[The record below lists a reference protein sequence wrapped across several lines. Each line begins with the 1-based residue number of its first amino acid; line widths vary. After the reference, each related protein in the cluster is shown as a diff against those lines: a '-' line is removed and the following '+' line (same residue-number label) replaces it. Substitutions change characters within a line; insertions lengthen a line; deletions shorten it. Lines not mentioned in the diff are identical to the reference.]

1 MLATSVRFAAGL
13 LLAVAIALPSSAV
26 FAAGGAI
33 FVKGGRMLLQDDSQL
48 FDTPTHVP
56 VSVGLNNNSYRAIDV
71 SWEIRFGRGWA
82 VGTEYLGYDH
92 RFTPIATPA
101 ARGVALTDAF
111 MVTAKK
117 YFLARGMFHPYLG
130 AGIGLGLTDI
140 SNHRNGGTIDD
151 TNVSALVHAMLG
163 VELRI
168 DNLSFLLEA
177 KTLYFDNSTNDV
189 EYDPTAS
196 GVFLGA
202 GFNW

>member
-1 MLATSVRFAAGL
+1 MLATSVRLAAGL
-13 LLAVAIALPSSAV
+13 LLAVAIALPSSA

-33 FVKGGRMLLQDDSQL
+33 FIKGGSMFLQDDNQL

-56 VSVGLNNNSYRAIDV
+56 VNVGLNNSSYKAIDV

-92 RFTPIATPA
+92 RFTPSATPA

-111 MVTAKK
+111 MVSAKK
-117 YFLARGMFHPYLG
+117 YFLDSGKFHPYVG
-130 AGIGLGLTDI
+130 AGFGLGLTDI
-140 SNHRNGGTIDD
+140 SNNRNGGTINDL
-151 TNVSALVHAMLG
+151 NASAFVHAMLG
-163 VELRI
+163 VELRV

-177 KTLYFDNSTNDV
+177 KTLYFDNSTVDV

-196 GVFLGA
+196 GIFLGA

>member
-1 MLATSVRFAAGL
+1 MLATYIRLAAGL
-13 LLAVAIALPSSAV
+13 LLALTIALPSST

-33 FVKGGRMLLQDDSQL
+33 FIKSGNMLLQDDAQL

-56 VSVGLNNNSYRAIDV
+56 ISVGLNNSSYRAIDV

-82 VGTEYLGYDH
+82 VGTEYLAYDH
-92 RFTPIATPA
+92 RFTPSATPA
-101 ARGVALTDAF
+101 AQGIALTDVF

-117 YFLARGMFHPYLG
+117 YFLDRGKFHPYLG
-130 AGIGLGLTDI
+130 AGIGLGFTDI
-140 SNHRNGGTIDD
+140 SNNRNSGTINDR
-151 TNVSALVHAMLG
+151 NFSAIVHAMLG
-163 VELRI
+163 VELRV

-177 KTLYFDNSTNDV
+177 KTLYFDDSSNNV
-189 EYDPTAS
+189 EYDPAAS